1 MNIFSFTANFDSE
14 ASCIAHFK
22 AHRDKLGVVC

>member
-1 MNIFSFTANFDSE
+1 MNLFSFTANFGDE

-22 AHRDKLGVVC
+22 SERDKQGVIG